1 MYVQGY
7 NTQNADDRNNT
18 EREGNHQQFNKTQS
32 QAGQQ
37 WNSGYIH
44 SIQ

>member
-18 EREGNHQQFNKTQS
+18 EREAVQQNTES
-32 QAGQQ
+32 GIGQQ
-37 WNSGYIH
+37 WNSG
-44 SIQ
+44 